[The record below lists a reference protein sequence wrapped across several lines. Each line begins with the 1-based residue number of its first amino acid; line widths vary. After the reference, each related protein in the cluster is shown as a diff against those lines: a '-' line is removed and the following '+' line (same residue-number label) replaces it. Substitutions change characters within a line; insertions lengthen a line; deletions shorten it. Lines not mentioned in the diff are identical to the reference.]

1 MKYLR
6 QLATTLKQLGIKV
19 DPKVWIVLGILVP
32 VLICA
37 GLWLWLRYK
46 KKKKGHAAPK
56 EEGEPASVR
65 PAPAPRTD
73 TLWKVWKRFLA
84 ELPRLYQRSILRFQP
99 FVVLGAAGAG
109 KSQAVEAYTD
119 WRRQKLQFLGS
130 ALEDPNLQIYLG
142 SQVLVFELPAP
153 LSLDTS
159 SHARKRLL
167 KLWRPLF
174 KKRTPTAVVV
184 ADLSRLAASPPD
196 AVRDLADTL
205 RGKLNLLAEAHR
217 GPIEVRL
224 VLTRLDLLEG
234 FAEFA
239 RFLEAERI
247 PATLQLEPGAEQDY
261 AVEGA
266 LQESF
271 AQFDRLLPLA
281 LTTVPAESY
290 LKIIAFLR
298 QAPTQLGALRA
309 FLPPLVSTDALARR
323 PVLEQIYLAGA
334 GKGANPFHAVAG
346 DSEDLPTPLRRHRVL
361 AGTVA
366 LLGILYLGA
375 SYFHERALWS
385 PSRAAMLN
393 YESVKDPQ
401 RERLL
406 RQEVTAF
413 REREKRDAMLR
424 VIPAFF
430 DSGGRWLDD
439 GLARSIRDRQL
450 LPGLDRALS
459 SDWSH
464 RKSLY
469 FLALLY
475 STRTNDLGKLVRAQ
489 EDNWAAATGLDRQLI
504 EDYIES
510 AHVPYEKKA
519 ALDRLPAQVAQS
531 AANDPQPWV
540 LYFLRVQRA
549 LDGGFV
555 TPEEL
560 TSLQVEAGQLLQA
573 EAVVERF
580 EATPT
585 VLRELDETTG
595 YGFQAEYAPYLK
607 DVHSRAVF
615 GSTLPDVKAAL
626 ELIKGSQLNAS
637 ADPTPLLAD
646 LCARLRL
653 ILDKHPGEQDQ
664 TFSLQFG
671 EQRFGFKAQD
681 WAALL
686 RNSAARAEVLRFV
699 HQDGEASRSI
709 FFAQK
714 ESSTAVM
721 MNPGNNGQFLFTG
734 KAALDDRYT
743 RATFD
748 RTVRPVLIQLND
760 LLLQVSLGADE
771 RRLLEE
777 FVYRE
782 VERYAAHYTEAID
795 RYYNAYGVSAQS
807 PEAVQLLV
815 KQMMRPDSPFK
826 ALLRVVAT
834 NTQLELDAAK
844 VHFFQPMND
853 ALAKY
858 AALDRVMAD
867 KGGGAQELDNYQA
880 ILEQLL
886 LSLRAQPAAGGAAKP
901 GDKAA
906 PAEAAPPVTQL
917 SDLLTPTGKT
927 ALKILQGQKDSY
939 WQLVHDWLANV
950 GLGSELA
957 GPFVAPVDA
966 LYDVG
971 LKEIQGAVAD
981 GWNHQVVT
989 SLNEV
994 LTAFPFDP
1002 ASTVDATPEAL
1013 TEAFHPLTGKF
1024 QDLRR
1029 RFVDPISQK
1038 GPAGWTWRIG
1048 AGRIV
1053 ETPPGMY
1060 ELVNHVERLGQAL
1073 WDAQGKPQP
1082 LKLRVSPVPFPASES
1097 KKSALTLVYLSSGAS
1112 SLFNFNQQPVPRVV
1126 DLDWTHAQ
1134 RAQVGLEL
1142 TNTLTGEKTY
1152 PPAIVTRDSPW
1163 GLLHLLQQG
1172 TRDGEDWMWVFR
1184 YGKDGDQATAVS
1196 FAVEPDPW
1204 RLFSL
1209 RPASSR
1215 EHASRSP

>member
-1 MKYLR
+1 MKFLK

-19 DPKVWIVLGILVP
+19 DPKVWIVLGIVVP
-32 VLICA
+32 LLIGA
-37 GLWLWLRYK
+37 GAWLWLRHK
-46 KKKKGHAAPK
+46 KKKKGQAAPAA
-56 EEGEPASVR
+56 EGEAAPVR
-65 PAPAPRTD
+65 PAPAPPRD
-73 TLWKVWKRFLA
+73 GLWRVWKRFLA

-109 KSQAVEAYTD
+109 KSQAVEDYTD
-119 WRRQKLQFLGS
+119 WRRQKLQFMGS
-130 ALEDPNLQIYLG
+130 AMEDPNLQIYLG
-142 SQVLVFELPAP
+142 SKALVFEIPAP

-167 KLWRPLF
+167 RLWRPLF
-174 KKRTPTAVVV
+174 KKRSPIAVVV

-217 GPIEVRL
+217 GTIEVRL
-224 VLTRLDLLEG
+224 VLTRVDQIEG
-234 FAEFA
+234 FAAFA

-247 PATLQLEPGAEQDY
+247 PATLQLEPGAENDY

-266 LQESF
+266 LLESF
-271 AQFDRLLPLA
+271 AGFDRLLPLA
-281 LTTVPAESY
+281 LTSVPAESY
-290 LKIIAFLR
+290 LQIIAFLR

-323 PVLEQIYLAGA
+323 PVLERIYLAGA
-334 GKGANPFHAVAG
+334 GKGANPFRAVAT
-346 DSEDLPTPLRRHRVL
+346 DEDELPTPLRRHRIL
-361 AGTVA
+361 AGSVA
-366 LLGILYLGA
+366 LLGVLFLGG
-375 SYFHERALWS
+375 SYFHERTLWS

-413 REREKRDAMLR
+413 REREKRDALLR

-430 DSGGRWLDD
+430 DSGSRWLDD
-439 GLARSIRDRQL
+439 GLAKSIRDRQL
-450 LPGLDRALS
+450 LPGLDRSLS

-475 STRTNDLGKLVRAQ
+475 STRTNDLGKLVLAQ
-489 EDNWAAATGLDRQLI
+489 VDNWAAATGLDRQLI
-504 EDYIES
+504 EDYIQS
-510 AHVPYEKKA
+510 AHTPYEKKA
-519 ALDRLPAQVAQS
+519 ALDRLPATVARS
-531 AANDPQPWV
+531 AANDSQPWV

-549 LDGGFV
+549 LAGGFV

-560 TSLQVEAGQLLQA
+560 LELQAEAGHLLEA

-595 YGFQAEYAPYLK
+595 YGFQAEYAPYLQ
-607 DVHSRAVF
+607 DVHSRALF

-626 ELIKGSQLNAS
+626 ERIQASRLNTSEA
-637 ADPTPLLAD
+637 PTPLLAD

-653 ILDKHPGEQDQ
+653 ILDKHPGEKDQ
-664 TFSLQFG
+664 TFNLQFG
-671 EQRFGFKAQD
+671 EQHFTFKAGD
-681 WAALL
+681 WAALI

-699 HQDGEASRSI
+699 QQGGEADRSI

-714 ESSTAVM
+714 ASSTAVM

-734 KAALDDRYT
+734 KATLDDRYT

-748 RTVRPVLIQLND
+748 RTVRPVLLQLHD
-760 LLLQVSLGADE
+760 LLAEDSLGSNE
-771 RRLLEE
+771 RELLEA
-777 FVYRE
+777 FVHRE
-782 VERYAAHYTEAID
+782 VERYAVRYAEAID
-795 RYYNAYGVSAQS
+795 RYYDAYGVRAQS
-807 PEAVQLLV
+807 PEAVQLLL
-815 KQMMRPDSPFK
+815 KQMLRPDSPFI

-834 NTQLELDAAK
+834 NTQLELDPAK
-844 VHFFQPMND
+844 VPFLQPMSD

-858 AALDRVMAD
+858 APLNRVMTEQD
-867 KGGGAQELDNYQA
+867 GKELKTYVG

-886 LSLRAQPAAGGAAKP
+886 LSLRAEPAAGAAAKP
-901 GDKAA
+901 GAKPA

-917 SDLLTPTGKT
+917 ADLLTPTGKT
-927 ALKILQGQKDSY
+927 ALKILQGEKDSY
-939 WQLVHDWLANV
+939 WQLVQDWLTSV
-950 GLGSELA
+950 GLGAELSR
-957 GPFVAPVDA
+957 PFVAPVDA

-971 LKEIQGAVAD
+971 LKEIQGAVAE

-989 SLNEV
+989 SLSGV
-994 LTAFPFDP
+994 LNAFPFDP
-1002 ASTVDATPEAL
+1002 AATQDATPEAL
-1013 TEAFHPLTGKF
+1013 TQAFHPLTGKF

-1060 ELVNHVERLGQAL
+1060 ELVNHVETLGQTL

-1082 LKLRVSPVPFPASES
+1082 LKLKVSPVPFPASES
-1097 KKSALTLVYLSSGAS
+1097 RKSALTLVYLSSGAS

-1126 DLDWTHAQ
+1126 ELDWTHAK

-1172 TRDGEDWMWVFR
+1172 TRDGDSWLWVFR
-1184 YGKDGDQATAVS
+1184 YGKDGELATAVS
-1196 FAVEPDPW
+1196 FTVEPDPW

-1209 RPASSR
+1209 RPTPR
-1215 EHASRSP
+1215 RGHASRSP